1 MKNFNRIQLLKYVE
15 MKEQVNHPTAQ
26 AIRLK
31 SNMKSFSTEKRLASR
46 SCWWSLLMAK
56 SYHQKLPSEAY
67 KARETLLFQTQF
79 VLHSTKK
86 DGWMKLVSS
95 QFCVVH
101 LLFCLLVFER
111 RMPY

>member
-1 MKNFNRIQLLKYVE
+1 
-15 MKEQVNHPTAQ
+15 MKEQVNHPTTQ

-31 SNMKSFSTEKRLASR
+31 SNMKSFCTEKRLASQ
-46 SCWWSLLMAK
+46 SCWQSLLMAK

>member
-1 MKNFNRIQLLKYVE
+1 
-15 MKEQVNHPTAQ
+15 
-26 AIRLK
+26 
-31 SNMKSFSTEKRLASR
+31 
-46 SCWWSLLMAK
+46 MAK

-67 KARETLLFQTQF
+67 KARETLFFQTQF
-79 VLHSTKK
+79 VFHSTKK

-111 RMPY
+111 HMPY